1 MQQYS
6 SDESALCAL
15 FSPSPLMQPC
25 DVHRESARL
34 PPADLPLE
42 HIQHLRR
49 RSERGPPRRHPRQ
62 PARQRQ
68 REPAEPHLPLRRHLA
83 HGQLARTHGPRPR
96 RAPAVPAVPPE
107 RARRNVQR
115 PRRGGRRARA
125 RAASLGQRRD
135 RVSPEPAQGRRD
147 RHVSAIRAS
156 PLPLPLPASSTAS
169 CCAVADGPRQLLA
182 IPLISSLPLFI
193 AGLVIGLGERDRVF
207 RGSPFYCVVDHT
219 TLQDASSGLGA
230 AFTFICLV
238 FAAWTTWLLVTTRW
252 NVRRI
257 IEYPGVSY
265 PLVLRTLTFS
275 IFVGVAFVV
284 GVISLVTSFSEVVP
298 DIFLSTCNVAVFF
311 TFATSRPILEFVFH
325 CRRVG
330 SSATPSSRSHRGTAA
345 PTSTGARHELHMFSL
360 TEIYTESDA
369 NPKSGGLVEDPP
381 SPWRP
386 YAKESGSPHGDDG
399 DAVAGRLSQDDN
411 APTGHPYASATP
423 PV

>member
-1 MQQYS
+1 MFNLRGCQDICPLLRCNSIQATSLLCARSFPLLPSCSRAMSTVNPHDFLPQIYVWNTFNIFAGVANAVLLGAILASQRANANANLLNLIFLFVVTSLTGS
-6 SDESALCAL
+6 SLALTGHALDEHPPFPLCLQSALVAMSNVPVEAGAAL
-15 FSPSPLMQPC
+15 ALVLRVWGSVVIACRPSQ
-25 DVHRESARL
+25 
-34 PPADLPLE
+34 
-42 HIQHLRR
+42 
-49 RSERGPPRRHPRQ
+49 
-62 PARQRQ
+62 
-68 REPAEPHLPLRRHLA
+68 
-83 HGQLARTHGPRPR
+83 R
-96 RAPAVPAVPPE
+96 RAVEIVTC
-107 RARRNVQR
+107 
-115 PRRGGRRARA
+115 
-125 RAASLGQRRD
+125 
-135 RVSPEPAQGRRD
+135 
-147 RHVSAIRAS
+147 
-156 PLPLPLPASSTAS
+156 LPF
-169 CCAVADGPRQLLA
+169 LLA

-284 GVISLVTSFSEVVP
+284 GVISLVTSFSGVVP